1 MTVPSPGLA
10 RIPENPTYPAT
21 NSDSSYRPKSKRS
34 LRQFCSEILPP
45 DIGSKPLRPD
55 SIKNTVE
62 CHLAS
67 TFKRHTVLR
76 WSLVKH
82 QYQAPSRCSIDRE
95 SSTSNGS
102 KSTLVDSLLSS
113 TIGCCNVRK
122 QSLGHRTVSTL
133 TDIASSS
140 FARQGPEPPPTFD
153 TGQATRDVQGH
164 LEERF
169 LLRRHPQFADVL
181 EVLSCQRE
189 SIAYRRILHRGKLW
203 CTTFHRVCD
212 QPAGPTQASVHN
224 NFAIPV
230 EKATASFQTDY
241 SPSHASYA
249 IYEPARV
256 MPSTFCGPPPTM
268 AYASPSFGG
277 PLPYA
282 PSSHA
287 PSSYAPS
294 SSSYTPSFA
303 TSDSDQLRQ
312 QSQLP
317 QHPRVFEFN
326 RLWQISS
333 PQPGVFPLH
342 CRDTRGVL
350 DPVPLTPMV
359 LDRHQFCYRFYLSG
373 TKMRWQ
379 ARKCGR
385 SVIELQCFV
394 RNSVVALL
402 LFGGYGPE
410 DAPRPE
416 DKRRWR
422 KSGRSGNYALARAE
436 PDVLPSIVIL
446 PAAFSKLVSVDAAI
460 VESFVLFTGIEVFE
474 CFRAA

>member
-1 MTVPSPGLA
+1 MNAPSPGLT
-10 RIPENPTYPAT
+10 RIPENPMYPAT
-21 NSDSSYRPKSKRS
+21 NNDTSYKPKSKKL
-34 LRQFCSEILPP
+34 LRQFCSDILPP
-45 DIGSKPLRPD
+45 DIGGKPLRPT

-62 CHLAS
+62 CRLAS
-67 TFKRHTVLR
+67 TLKRHTMLR
-76 WSLVKH
+76 WSLTKH
-82 QYQAPSRCSIDRE
+82 QGQAPSRCSIDRE
-95 SSTSNGS
+95 SSTSSGS

-113 TIGCCNVRK
+113 TTGCCQVRK

-133 TDIASSS
+133 TDITSSS
-140 FARQGPEPPPTFD
+140 FARQGPEPPPAFD
-153 TGQATRDVQGH
+153 TGQGTRGVQGP

-169 LLRRHPQFADVL
+169 LLRRHPQFDDVL

-203 CTTFHRVCD
+203 CTTFHRACD
-212 QPAGPTQASVHN
+212 RPAGPGQASVHN
-224 NFAIPV
+224 NIAIPV

-241 SPSHASYA
+241 SPTHASYA

-256 MPSTFCGPPPTM
+256 VPSTFCGPPTM
-268 AYASPSFGG
+268 TYAPPSFGG
-277 PLPYA
+277 PLSYA
-282 PSSHA
+282 PSSNT
-287 PSSYAPS
+287 PS

-303 TSDSDQLRQ
+303 TSDSDQLRR

-317 QHPRVFEFN
+317 QHPRVFELN

-385 SVIELQCFV
+385 NVIELQCFV
-394 RNSVVALL
+394 RSSVVALL

-422 KSGRSGNYALARAE
+422 KCGRSGNYALARAE
-436 PDVLPSIVIL
+436 SDVLPSIVIL
-446 PAAFSKLVSVDAAI
+446 PAAFSKIVSMDAAI